1 MKWVIKEWVPSY
13 LTPFKVK
20 QYRTTL
26 DEYQYTPDDEV
37 VEGEID
43 SHRRYTEQD
52 FNRNREILAR
62 EVKQIELFLAEMY
75 HEDEV
80 A

>member
-37 VEGEID
+37 VEGE
-43 SHRRYTEQD
+43 D